1 MIRENTEGLYVGV
14 EAFIAI
20 DGDPKAVAQSMAIV
34 TRKGCERIIRYAFDY
49 AVKQGRKKVT
59 ICHKANIL
67 KAVSGLF
74 SKWGKASRRSTPR
87 TFRPTISLSTP
98 AP

>member
-1 MIRENTEGLYVGV
+1 
-14 EAFIAI
+14 
-20 DGDPKAVAQSMAIV
+20 MAIV

-74 SKWGKASRRSTPR
+74 LEVGKGIAQEYAKDVQADDIIIDACAMKLVMDPWQFDVIVTTNMFWRYSQ
-87 TFRPTISLSTP
+87 
-98 AP
+98 